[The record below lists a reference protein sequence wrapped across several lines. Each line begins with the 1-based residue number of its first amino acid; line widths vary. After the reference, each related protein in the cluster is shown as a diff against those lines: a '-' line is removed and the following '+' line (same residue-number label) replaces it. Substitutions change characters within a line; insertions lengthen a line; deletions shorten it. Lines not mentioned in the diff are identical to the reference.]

1 MSYPSWTDDPVR
13 DAEAYAN
20 YMEEVAEENRHICD
34 KCGEPIED
42 RCDSYYE
49 IEGEIWCED
58 CIDKCRSWV
67 R

>member
-20 YMEEVAEENRHICD
+20 YLDELAEENRHICD

-42 RCDSYYE
+42 RCDCYFD
-49 IEGEIWCED
+49 IDGEIWCED
-58 CIDKCRSWV
+58 CIDKRRNWV

>member
-1 MSYPSWTDDPVR
+1 MSYPSWTDDPTR

-20 YMEEVAEENRHICD
+20 YLDELVEEECHICD
-34 KCGEPIED
+34 RCGEPIED

>member
-1 MSYPSWTDDPVR
+1 MSYPSWTDDPPR

-20 YMEEVAEENRHICD
+20 YLDELAEEECHICD
-34 KCGEPIED
+34 RCGEPIED